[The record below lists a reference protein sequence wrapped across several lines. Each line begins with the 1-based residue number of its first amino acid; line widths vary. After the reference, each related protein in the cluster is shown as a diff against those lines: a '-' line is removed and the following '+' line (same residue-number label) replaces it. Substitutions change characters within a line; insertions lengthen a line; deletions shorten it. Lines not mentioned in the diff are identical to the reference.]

1 MDKEFI
7 LDSNIFIL
15 CHRQRYP
22 FEMAPAFWRQLTGK
36 GGQRVILLDKVKDEI
51 YRNDDELSDWLKGNE
66 DFFQIKKVSESE
78 VIRCYSD
85 IISFIKESTQYRET
99 AKAEFASV
107 ADSWICAYGMAYG
120 NVIVTNEKYEPDI
133 RKRIKIPNVCH
144 EFNLEYIGLLEFM
157 RELDIRFD

>member
-7 LDSNIFIL
+7 LDSNILIL

-22 FEMAPAFWRQLTGK
+22 FEMAPAFWRQLTEK

-51 YRNDDELSDWLKGNE
+51 LRNDDELSDWLKGNE
-66 DFFQIKKVSESE
+66 DFFQIKKVGESE
-78 VIRCYSD
+78 VIQCYSD
-85 IISFIKESTQYRET
+85 IISFVKESNQYRET
-99 AKAEFASV
+99 AKNEFASV

-133 RKRIKIPNVCH
+133 KKKIKIPNICH
-144 EFNLEYIGLLEFM
+144 EFSINYIGLLEFM